1 MLKHTGIQV
10 RNATI
15 LPFFKHDFQRFIVNL
30 IKEEI
35 RKKSRSLRMNDVGRS

>member
-10 RNATI
+10 RNVTI
-15 LPFFKHDFQRFIVNL
+15 LPFFKHDFQMFMVNL

-35 RKKSRSLRMNDVGRS
+35 RKKSRNFRMNDFGRS

>member
-1 MLKHTGIQV
+1 MLKPTGIQV
-10 RNATI
+10 RTVTI
-15 LPFFKHDFQRFIVNL
+15 LSFFKHDFQMFIVNL

>member
-10 RNATI
+10 RNVTI
-15 LPFFKHDFQRFIVNL
+15 LPFFRHDFQTFIVNL
-30 IKEEI
+30 IMEEI